1 MKTVV
6 VFASPTGIVSSYV
19 KRAYLKNMRFS
30 CFFRK
35 TANRQPPTDVRIQLQ
50 CTCNWGYRI
59 IVYRIFTHGRKLQ
72 IPPIY
77 SNPYY
82 SSASTKQV
90 RLLHAECIKPNN
102 IMKQKI
108 PTPLQTCDTSTSQN
122 CSAVIP
128 GIPSPQAMFVTLAMM
143 AKKKNPQ
150 ERNT

>member
-35 TANRQPPTDVRIQLQ
+35 TANRKPPTDVRVQLQ

-102 IMKQKI
+102 IMKQIRCIEYKKYLPLYRHAI
-108 PTPLQTCDTSTSQN
+108 PPHRRTVSL
-122 CSAVIP
+122 
-128 GIPSPQAMFVTLAMM
+128 
-143 AKKKNPQ
+143 
-150 ERNT
+150 